1 MNDMCSSLSVDIP
14 NCFTQVSNLQGQI
27 SNGNSDVQRRV
38 SKSLTTITFTITNN
52 SASFLRIV
60 RVTDAIGI
68 KIELYEDSG
77 IG

>member
-1 MNDMCSSLSVDIP
+1 MLIYQTV
-14 NCFTQVSNLQGQI
+14 FTQVSNIQGQI

-38 SKSLTTITFTITNN
+38 SKSLTTITNIN
-52 SASFLRIV
+52 ASFSRIV

>member
-38 SKSLTTITFTITNN
+38 SKSLTTITNI

>member
-1 MNDMCSSLSVDIP
+1 MLIYQTV
-14 NCFTQVSNLQGQI
+14 FTQVSNLQGQI

-38 SKSLTTITFTITNN
+38 SKSLTTITNIN
-52 SASFLRIV
+52 ASFSRIV

-68 KIELYEDSG
+68 KIELYEESG

>member
-1 MNDMCSSLSVDIP
+1 MLIYQTV
-14 NCFTQVSNLQGQI
+14 FTQVSNLQGQI

-38 SKSLTTITFTITNN
+38 SKSLTTITNIN
-52 SASFLRIV
+52 ASFSRIV

-68 KIELYEDSG
+68 KIELYEESE

>member
-1 MNDMCSSLSVDIP
+1 MLIYQTV
-14 NCFTQVSNLQGQI
+14 FTQVSNIQGQI

-38 SKSLTTITFTITNN
+38 SKSLTTITNN
-52 SASFLRIV
+52 SASFFRIV

>member
-1 MNDMCSSLSVDIP
+1 MLIYQTV
-14 NCFTQVSNLQGQI
+14 FTQVSNLQGQI

-38 SKSLTTITFTITNN
+38 SKSLTTITNI

-68 KIELYEDSG
+68 KIELYEESG

>member
-1 MNDMCSSLSVDIP
+1 MLIYQTV
-14 NCFTQVSNLQGQI
+14 FTQVSNIQGQI

-38 SKSLTTITFTITNN
+38 SKSLTTITNIN
-52 SASFLRIV
+52 ASFSRIV

-68 KIELYEDSG
+68 KIELYEESG

>member
-1 MNDMCSSLSVDIP
+1 MLIYQTV
-14 NCFTQVSNLQGQI
+14 FTQVSNIQGQI

-38 SKSLTTITFTITNN
+38 SKSLTTITNIN
-52 SASFLRIV
+52 ASFLRIV

-68 KIELYEDSG
+68 KIELYEESE

>member
-1 MNDMCSSLSVDIP
+1 MLIYQTV
-14 NCFTQVSNLQGQI
+14 FTQVSNLQGQI

-38 SKSLTTITFTITNN
+38 SKSLTTIININ
-52 SASFLRIV
+52 ASFSRIV

>member
-1 MNDMCSSLSVDIP
+1 MLIYQTV
-14 NCFTQVSNLQGQI
+14 FTQVSNIQGQI

-38 SKSLTTITFTITNN
+38 SKSLTTITNIN
-52 SASFLRIV
+52 ASFSRIV

-68 KIELYEDSG
+68 KIELYEESE

>member
-1 MNDMCSSLSVDIP
+1 MLIYQTV
-14 NCFTQVSNLQGQI
+14 FTQVSNLQGQI

-38 SKSLTTITFTITNN
+38 SKSLTTITNIN
-52 SASFLRIV
+52 ASFSRIV

>member
-38 SKSLTTITFTITNN
+38 SKSLTTITNI

-68 KIELYEDSG
+68 KIELYEESG